1 MRKKNEQ
8 SYIKLCIYL
17 EEKMPNFIPE
27 NFLLDF
33 KLAARQVFK
42 NFYQKTVFSG
52 CLFHFSQIMWRRI
65 QKIGLAEKFRTI
77 ETVNLN
83 IKLLLS
89 LEFVPET
96 QIADYYE
103 ELVEQI
109 FKRDQKTDY
118 SELLSFFEK
127 NYLYKQDDIDFLSL
141 ECGV

>member
-1 MRKKNEQ
+1 MLISFLTNYVEKN
-8 SYIKLCIYL
+8 S
-17 EEKMPNFIPE
+17 
-27 NFLLDF
+27 
-33 KLAARQVFK
+33 K
-42 NFYQKTVFSG
+42 N
-52 CLFHFSQIMWRRI
+52 RI
-65 QKIGLAEKFRTI
+65 SRKFRTI

-118 SELLSFFEK
+118 SELLSFLRK
-127 NYLYKQDDIDFLSL
+127 IIYISKMI
-141 ECGV
+141 

>member
-1 MRKKNEQ
+1 MLISFLTNYVEKN
-8 SYIKLCIYL
+8 S
-17 EEKMPNFIPE
+17 
-27 NFLLDF
+27 
-33 KLAARQVFK
+33 K
-42 NFYQKTVFSG
+42 N
-52 CLFHFSQIMWRRI
+52 RI
-65 QKIGLAEKFRTI
+65 SRKFRTI

>member
-1 MRKKNEQ
+1 MWEIYTFNFYINAKKNEQ

-109 FKRDQKTDY
+109 FKRDT
-118 SELLSFFEK
+118 K
-127 NYLYKQDDIDFLSL
+127 NRLF
-141 ECGV
+141 